1 MSPTSQAPVYITK
14 SISPIHANVHRRNLR
29 LWFVIPSSALNSV
42 GSAALNI
49 RLRLAGRQPQGHS
62 AASLTRFVSSYKF
75 VLLKLESLSTMRN
88 SSSFSIKRLK

>member
-1 MSPTSQAPVYITK
+1 MSPTSQTPVFITK

-42 GSAALNI
+42 ERRPVHQVLGQSTS
-49 RLRLAGRQPQGHS
+49 RLLGRPVII
-62 AASLTRFVSSYKF
+62 LTRPVASYEF